1 MARGP
6 KSHHADGTPKKR
18 WTAEERAARGRP
30 PRRRGGRPKGDERSG
45 ATGRGPAPEQAG
57 RRGTGGPP
65 SWKKASR
72 TGGPRK
78 DPARK
83 GDPRAD
89 ARESRSGK
97 RFRDDRTRQG
107 FRDDRSGKGA
117 RADRP
122 RKRAG
127 QAPGRDAMPYG
138 RRGADSRT
146 PWQRDERRPR
156 RDDARKPWRKDARTP
171 RRDDARRGSAPD
183 PDQMAWEATSIRA
196 ESGVVNAF
204 TELGVADALVGT
216 LAAQGITEPFAIQ
229 EATIRDAVEGRDVLG
244 RARTGSGKTLAF
256 GLPLLTRL
264 AAGRGPGPRAVVLSP
279 TRELAMQI
287 ADVLAPLAH
296 AVGLD
301 LTLVAGGMAYGPQ
314 IRAFE
319 RGVDVVVA
327 TPGRLVDLMQQ
338 GAADLGGVEVTVLDE
353 ADHMAEM
360 GFTDEVTAIL
370 DATPT
375 GGQRLLYSATLDE
388 AVDRIVQRY
397 LEDPIVHEVDTDR
410 ASVTA
415 MTHLALHVQP
425 HHKNAVTAE
434 LAAREGRTV
443 LFARTQK
450 GTDRIAGQLRAAGV
464 MAGALHGGLT
474 QGARAR
480 ILRAFR
486 AGDVPVLVA
495 TDVAA
500 RGIHVD
506 DVSLVVQVDPPRDA
520 KDYLHRAGR
529 TARAG
534 TAGTVATIVLPHQRK
549 LTRRLL
555 GQAGVEARRIDVT
568 PGAAE
573 LGEAT
578 GARPPSGEPIDDAR
592 YQELIRPRP
601 AARRSG
607 PPRRRGF
614 RPRGQRGP
622 RRGRR

>member
-30 PRRRGGRPKGDERSG
+30 PRRRGGRGKSDDQPRAE
-45 ATGRGPAPEQAG
+45 GRGAEPAE
-57 RRGTGGPP
+57 RRGRGAPP
-65 SWKKASR
+65 S
-72 TGGPRK
+72 RK
-78 DPARK
+78 EHARK
-83 GDPRAD
+83 GGWSKDF
-89 ARESRSGK
+89 REA
-97 RFRDDRTRQG
+97 
-107 FRDDRSGKGA
+107 RSGKGF
-117 RADRP
+117 RDERPRKSVRDDRP
-122 RKRAG
+122 RKGPG
-127 QAPGRDAMPYG
+127 QGRGRDAKPYG
-138 RRGADSRT
+138 RRGADSRN
-146 PWQRDERRPR
+146 PWQRDERKPR
-156 RDDARKPWRKDARTP
+156 RDDARKPWRKDGRGP
-171 RRDDARRGSAPD
+171 RRDDVRRAPAPE

-264 AAGRGPGPRAVVLSP
+264 AAGRGQGPRAVVLSP

-296 AVGLD
+296 AVGLH
-301 LTLVAGGMAYGPQ
+301 LTLIAGGMAYGPQ

-338 GAADLGGVEVTVLDE
+338 GAADLGNVEVTVLDE

-370 DATPT
+370 DATPA

-388 AVDRIVQRY
+388 AVDRIVRRY
-397 LEDPIVHEVDTDR
+397 LTDPIVHEVDTDR

-486 AGDVPVLVA
+486 DGEVPVLVA

-506 DVSLVVQVDPPRDA
+506 DVSLVVQVVPPRDA

-555 GQAGVEARRIDVT
+555 GRAGVEARRIDVT
-568 PGAAE
+568 PGSAE

-578 GARPPSGEPIDDAR
+578 GARPPSGEAIDDAH
-592 YQELIRPRP
+592 YQERIRPRP
-601 AARRSG
+601 AARRQG